1 MKNGFCW
8 PGLLLPLIWPL
19 YHRLWLLAGLVLGV
33 CFVLG
38 GVFHYGAISETVLVM
53 VAVAVNLIF
62 GFEANGLREHW
73 LERRGF
79 KFISIVSGQSYESCE
94 IKFFMDWAADGPVES
109 PGHGPMV
116 ADPRAA
122 DPRAADRPALAAAS
136 HSFLAAGRALARKTR
151 RGVRGA
157 LIPPGDA
164 GS

>member
-33 CFVLG
+33 CFVLS
-38 GVFHYGAISETVLVM
+38 GVFRYGAISETVLVM
-53 VAVAVNLIF
+53 VALAVSVIF

-79 KFISIVSGQSYESCE
+79 KFISIVCGQSYESCE

-109 PGHGPMV
+109 REHN
-116 ADPRAA
+116 
-122 DPRAADRPALAAAS
+122 LTAAA
-136 HSFLAAGRALARKTR
+136 HPFLAAGRALARKTR
-151 RGVRGA
+151 RGVRGG
-157 LIPPGDA
+157 LIPPG
-164 GS
+164 GTRS